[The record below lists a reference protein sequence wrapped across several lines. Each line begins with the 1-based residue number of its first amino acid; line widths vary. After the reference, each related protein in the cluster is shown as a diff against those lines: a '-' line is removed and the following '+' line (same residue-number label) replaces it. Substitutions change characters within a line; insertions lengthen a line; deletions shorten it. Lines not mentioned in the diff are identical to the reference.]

1 LQSQIVNDSA
11 SEFKIN
17 GRIRSAASNS
27 DIEVLKNDI
36 CRQFNMLGI
45 NFTKDMLDHML
56 STKYNGVGREALKKW
71 ISSTG
76 IHSIN
81 NFIEAVGK
89 VVQMNG
95 FTTQKNV
102 DAIFKTG
109 FVSELGNWAGAY
121 MKITTDKMSNG
132 MDGTKLYNES

>member
-1 LQSQIVNDSA
+1 MNDSA

-76 IHSIN
+76 THSIN

-89 VVQMNG
+89 VV
-95 FTTQKNV
+95 
-102 DAIFKTG
+102 
-109 FVSELGNWAGAY
+109 
-121 MKITTDKMSNG
+121 
-132 MDGTKLYNES
+132 